1 MMNQIIKFMNKM
13 KRKML
18 GRGFVVIHSLFKSK
32 KQLWC
37 LASSAGASKVTG
49 INSKEENYV

>member
-1 MMNQIIKFMNKM
+1 M

-18 GRGFVVIHSLFKSK
+18 GRGFVVIHSLCKSK
-32 KQLWC
+32 KQLRC

-49 INSKEENYV
+49 IKGGKLCINSNREKPWKRH